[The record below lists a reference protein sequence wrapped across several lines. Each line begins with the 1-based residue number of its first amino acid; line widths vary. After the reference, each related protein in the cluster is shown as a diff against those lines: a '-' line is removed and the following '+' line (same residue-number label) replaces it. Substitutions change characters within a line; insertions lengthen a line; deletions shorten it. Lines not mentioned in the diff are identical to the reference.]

1 MRWLIA
7 VISNTGLRLAEAE
20 GLHINDIR
28 LDEEIPYIDIN
39 PHP

>member
-1 MRWLIA
+1 MLWLIA

-20 GLHINDIR
+20 SLYINDIR
-28 LDEEIPYIDIN
+28 LDEEIPYVDIN